1 MDPTRTKHI
10 LEACLLVAARPMSV
24 PQLEAL
30 FEGDE
35 ERPTRDGVRE
45 ALAALGTD
53 YEGRGIE
60 LVEVASGFRLQSRI
74 EVQRW
79 VSRLFQERT
88 PRYSRALLETLVLVA
103 YRQPITRGEIEEV
116 RGVAVSSNIVRT
128 LQERQWVREVGYKD
142 VPGKPALLGT
152 TRQFLDYFNLK
163 RLEDLPTLGE
173 LKDLDAFDAVL
184 AETGIVDGAADGRAA
199 NDAGD
204 GAVDGSG
211 GETGHGT
218 GHETGGAPDGAVDA
232 GEGDGGEAD
241 DPDDAAPADG
251 EAVAGAAG
259 TTDDE
264 RDEED
269 GQDGQNPGVA
279 AAPVPPAEEDAPG
292 SVGLDGAADEHDA
305 DPTDAA
311 PNHDGLVVDG
321 ETIDFLLDD
330 SPAGSPDDPTSDAA
344 SGAPAPGTDEAAGT
358 DIDDA
363 DADANASDGGDGG
376 GDGGDDR
383 DDRDE
388 GADRAGPTSGE
399 PPVTDGGERPY
410 EDPRA
415 ALLRVI
421 ERFGAEH
428 RRDLEARQ
436 PPGRAGNGGGPGGG
450 SGPDADEEPEAR
462 AADPSVSSVPAEPP
476 DRNDRVP

>member
-1 MDPTRTKHI
+1 MDPTRIKHI

-30 FEGDE
+30 FEGDDA
-35 ERPTRDGVRE
+35 RPTRDGVRE
-45 ALAALGTD
+45 ALVALGAD

-60 LVEVASGFRLQSRI
+60 LVEVASGFRLQSRA

-199 NDAGD
+199 NDASD
-204 GAVDGSG
+204 GTGGGTG
-211 GETGHGT
+211 GETDR
-218 GHETGGAPDGAVDA
+218 APGGAVDA
-232 GEGDGGEAD
+232 GEDDGAEAD
-241 DPDDAAPADG
+241 DPDDPVAADAAAGAPTGTPGDPPQGVGPDAAEDGHDAAPAD
-251 EAVAGAAG
+251 
-259 TTDDE
+259 
-264 RDEED
+264 
-269 GQDGQNPGVA
+269 
-279 AAPVPPAEEDAPG
+279 PA
-292 SVGLDGAADEHDA
+292 SS
-305 DPTDAA
+305 
-311 PNHDGLVVDG
+311 HDGLVVAG
-321 ETIDFLLDD
+321 EAVDLLLDD
-330 SPAGSPDDPTSDAA
+330 VPDRAPDDAPGDSSDDARRDAA
-344 SGAPAPGTDEAAGT
+344 TDAPTFG
-358 DIDDA
+358 A
-363 DADANASDGGDGG
+363 DAADVADEGDGGDGDEAGDEAGG
-376 GDGGDDR
+376 GDRDGRDGGT
-383 DDRDE
+383 
-388 GADRAGPTSGE
+388 DRAGPTSGE
-399 PPVTDGGERPY
+399 PGVADGGERPY

-436 PPGRAGNGGGPGGG
+436 PPGRAGNGGGPDGGSGTGG

-462 AADPSVSSVPAEPP
+462 AADPTVSSVPAEPP

>member
-30 FEGDE
+30 FEGDQ

-45 ALAALGTD
+45 ALAALGAD

-116 RGVAVSSNIVRT
+116 RGVAVSSSIVRT

-199 NDAGD
+199 NDADDDDAGD
-204 GAVDGSG
+204 GAVDGAG
-211 GETGHGT
+211 GG
-218 GHETGGAPDGAVDA
+218 TGGAAEHDRDRGDRGDR
-232 GEGDGGEAD
+232 GEGDGREPETAAVPVSPAD
-241 DPDDAAPADG
+241 APA
-251 EAVAGAAG
+251 
-259 TTDDE
+259 
-264 RDEED
+264 
-269 GQDGQNPGVA
+269 A
-279 AAPVPPAEEDAPG
+279 AASAPANAPEDPPEG
-292 SVGLDGAADEHDA
+292 VGPDEAADEHDVVA
-305 DPTDAA
+305 PVDPASR
-311 PNHDGLVVDG
+311 HDGLVVDG
-321 ETIDFLLDD
+321 KAVDLLLDD
-330 SPAGSPDDPTSDAA
+330 VPDDASVDFPGDARDDA
-344 SGAPAPGTDEAAGT
+344 GADAPAFGAAVTDVAG
-358 DIDDA
+358 DP
-363 DADANASDGGDGG
+363 NEGG
-376 GDGGDDR
+376 GDGAEAVVEAGGGSGGDP
-383 DDRDE
+383 DDQDE
-388 GADRAGPTSGE
+388 GAGGVGPASGG

-450 SGPDADEEPEAR
+450 SGPDADGEPEAR
-462 AADPSVSSVPAEPP
+462 AADPTVSSVPAEPP

>member
-24 PQLEAL
+24 AQLEAL
-30 FEGDE
+30 FEGDD
-35 ERPTRDGVRE
+35 ERPTRDGIRA
-45 ALAALGTD
+45 ALAALGAD

-60 LVEVASGFRLQSRI
+60 LVEVASGFRLQSRA

-128 LQERQWVREVGYKD
+128 LQERQWIREVGYKD

-184 AETGIVDGAADGRAA
+184 AETGLVEGAVDGPAA

-204 GAVDGSG
+204 ANDADRERVGAEAD
-211 GETGHGT
+211 
-218 GHETGGAPDGAVDA
+218 ADA
-232 GEGDGGEAD
+232 GEGEDVDVRVHGAGRPEASAA
-241 DPDDAAPADG
+241 DDAAPRGDEVPGVDAGATDEPDEPDERG
-251 EAVAGAAG
+251 APGPVGAGSAGAAQEPEADVRTEG
-259 TTDDE
+259 RPTGAGEVADAADDP
-264 RDEED
+264 ED
-269 GQDGQNPGVA
+269 GELVIDVESVDLLLG
-279 AAPVPPAEEDAPG
+279 DAPRPSG
-292 SVGLDGAADEHDA
+292 RPDGDA
-305 DPTDAA
+305 SGPETVDPA
-311 PNHDGLVVDG
+311 
-321 ETIDFLLDD
+321 
-330 SPAGSPDDPTSDAA
+330 SPAVPDDAG
-344 SGAPAPGTDEAAGT
+344 SG
-358 DIDDA
+358 
-363 DADANASDGGDGG
+363 
-376 GDGGDDR
+376 
-383 DDRDE
+383 RDE
-388 GADRAGPTSGE
+388 GAATSSEADRDGADVDDDERAGPAPTT
-399 PPVTDGGERPY
+399 PVGGAERPY

-421 ERFGAEH
+421 DRFGAEH
-428 RRDLEARQ
+428 RRDLEGVT
-436 PPGRAGNGGGPGGG
+436 PSAGSRSDG
-450 SGPDADEEPEAR
+450 DADGGADGGTEAR
-462 AADPSVSSVPAEPP
+462 ATDPAVASVPAEPP
-476 DRNDRVP
+476 DRDDRVP